1 MAPERT
7 PNAAR
12 ELPGSV
18 LRSVRRLRNRRGR
31 ELAGEFLAEGRQ
43 AVREALAADGL
54 VTGVIV
60 ADPERHADL
69 IADLDIPVWRGSEAV
84 IRQLSDTVTPQGVV
98 AVCRQPRFGWEDVE
112 DARLLVICAQVRDPG
127 NAGTV
132 IRCADAFGADGVILT
147 LGSVEVWN
155 PKTVRSSVGSLFH
168 LPILTGID
176 LAEAVY
182 RVRSRGMQV
191 LAADGD
197 GEPLD
202 LLAASG
208 GLAKPS
214 AWLMGNEA
222 WGLPA
227 GDAALADRMV
237 AVPMWG
243 AAESLNLSSAA
254 AICLYQTASAQRR
267 KHRPRRGS
275 CRRFSPA
282 RPTATSPGGS
292 AGRKSLFCLPRT
304 LCATLRIEQS
314 QLNSCKSVP
323 RL

>member
-1 MAPERT
+1 M
-7 PNAAR
+7 
-12 ELPGSV
+12 

-31 ELAGEFLAEGRQ
+31 ELAGKFLAEGRQ
-43 AVREALAADGL
+43 AVREALSAEEL

-60 ADPERHADL
+60 ADPNRHADL
-69 IADLDIPVWRGSEAV
+69 LEGTDIPVWLGSEATM
-84 IRQLSDTVTPQGVV
+84 RQLSDTVTPQGI
-98 AVCRQPRFGWEDVE
+98 D
-112 DARLLVICAQVRDPG
+112 
-127 NAGTV
+127 AGTV

-147 LGSVEVWN
+147 SGSVEVWN

-176 LAEAVY
+176 LADAVSH
-182 RVRSRGMQV
+182 VGDLGMQV

-202 LLAASG
+202 LFAASG

-227 GDAALADRMV
+227 EDAALADHVV
-237 AVPMWG
+237 AIPMWG

-267 KHRPRRGS
+267 
-275 CRRFSPA
+275 
-282 RPTATSPGGS
+282 
-292 AGRKSLFCLPRT
+292 
-304 LCATLRIEQS
+304 
-314 QLNSCKSVP
+314 
-323 RL
+323 

>member
-1 MAPERT
+1 M
-7 PNAAR
+7 
-12 ELPGSV
+12 
-18 LRSVRRLRNRRGR
+18 
-31 ELAGEFLAEGRQ
+31 
-43 AVREALAADGL
+43 
-54 VTGVIV
+54 
-60 ADPERHADL
+60 
-69 IADLDIPVWRGSEAV
+69 

-147 LGSVEVWN
+147 SGSVEVWN

-176 LAEAVY
+176 LTEAVY

-267 KHRPRRGS
+267 KH
-275 CRRFSPA
+275 
-282 RPTATSPGGS
+282 
-292 AGRKSLFCLPRT
+292 
-304 LCATLRIEQS
+304 
-314 QLNSCKSVP
+314 
-323 RL
+323 

>member
-1 MAPERT
+1 M
-7 PNAAR
+7 
-12 ELPGSV
+12 

-43 AVREALAADGL
+43 AVREALVAEGL

-60 ADPERHADL
+60 ADPSRHADL
-69 IADLDIPVWRGSEAV
+69 LKGLDVPVWLGSEAAM
-84 IRQLSDTVTPQGVV
+84 RQLSDTVTPQGIV
-98 AVCRQPRFGWEDVE
+98 AMCRQPRFGWEDV
-112 DARLLVICAQVRDPG
+112 DGARLLVICAQVRNPG

-147 LGSVEVWN
+147 SGSVEVWN

-168 LPILTGID
+168 LPILTGIG
-176 LAEAVY
+176 LADAIAH
-182 RVRSRGMQV
+182 VRSRGMQV

-227 GDAALADRMV
+227 QDAAMADHVV
-237 AVPMWG
+237 AIPMWG

-267 KHRPRRGS
+267 RTAP
-275 CRRFSPA
+275 FPA
-282 RPTATSPGGS
+282 PPVPQSR
-292 AGRKSLFCLPRT
+292 AGRVRP
-304 LCATLRIEQS
+304 
-314 QLNSCKSVP
+314 
-323 RL
+323 

>member
-1 MAPERT
+1 M
-7 PNAAR
+7 
-12 ELPGSV
+12 

-31 ELAGEFLAEGRQ
+31 ELAGKFLAEGRQ
-43 AVREALAADGL
+43 AVREALSAEDL

-60 ADPERHADL
+60 ADPNRHADL
-69 IADLDIPVWRGSEAV
+69 FEGTDIPVWLGSEATM
-84 IRQLSDTVTPQGVV
+84 RQLSDTVTPQGIV
-98 AVCRQPRFGWEDVE
+98 AVCRQPRFNWDDVE

-147 LGSVEVWN
+147 SGSVEVWN

-176 LAEAVY
+176 LADAVSH
-182 RVRSRGMQV
+182 VGVLGMQV

-202 LLAASG
+202 LFAASG

-227 GDAALADRMV
+227 EDAALADHVV
-237 AVPMWG
+237 AIPMWG

-267 KHRPRRGS
+267 
-275 CRRFSPA
+275 
-282 RPTATSPGGS
+282 
-292 AGRKSLFCLPRT
+292 
-304 LCATLRIEQS
+304 
-314 QLNSCKSVP
+314 
-323 RL
+323 

>member
-1 MAPERT
+1 MAPEHNS
-7 PNAAR
+7 NAAR

-43 AVREALAADGL
+43 AVREALATDGL

-69 IADLDIPVWRGSEAV
+69 VEDLDIPVWWGSEAV
-84 IRQLSDTVTPQGVV
+84 VRQLSDTVTPQGVV
-98 AVCRQPRFGWEDVE
+98 AVCRQPRFDWEDVE
-112 DARLLVICAQVRDPG
+112 GARLLVICAQVRDPG

-147 LGSVEVWN
+147 SGSVEVWN

-176 LAEAVY
+176 LAEAVS

-267 KHRPRRGS
+267 R
-275 CRRFSPA
+275 
-282 RPTATSPGGS
+282 
-292 AGRKSLFCLPRT
+292 
-304 LCATLRIEQS
+304 
-314 QLNSCKSVP
+314 N
-323 RL
+323 

>member
-1 MAPERT
+1 MTESG
-7 PNAAR
+7 NAAR
-12 ELPGSV
+12 ELSSSV
-18 LRSVRRLRNRRGR
+18 LRSFRRLTQRRGR
-31 ELAGEFLAEGRQ
+31 DLAGEFLVEGRQ
-43 AVREALAADGL
+43 AVREALAAENL
-54 VTGVIV
+54 VTAVVV
-60 ADPERHADL
+60 ADPERHHDL
-69 IADLDIPVWRGSEAV
+69 LAGVDVPVWRGSEAAM
-84 IRQLSDTVTPQGVV
+84 RQLSDTVTPQGVV
-98 AVCRQPRFGWEDVE
+98 AVCRQPRFGWVDIT

-147 LGSVEVWN
+147 SGSVEVWN

-168 LPILTGID
+168 LPILTGVELTD
-176 LAEAVY
+176 AVD
-182 RVRSRGMQV
+182 RVHAMGMQV

-208 GLAKPS
+208 GLARPS

-227 GDAALADRMV
+227 PDAALADQVV
-237 AVPMWG
+237 AIPMWG

-267 KHRPRRGS
+267 
-275 CRRFSPA
+275 
-282 RPTATSPGGS
+282 
-292 AGRKSLFCLPRT
+292 
-304 LCATLRIEQS
+304 
-314 QLNSCKSVP
+314 
-323 RL
+323 

>member
-1 MAPERT
+1 MVHT

-12 ELPGSV
+12 ELPSSV
-18 LRSVRRLRNRRGR
+18 LRSIRRLTHRRGR
-31 ELAGEFLAEGRQ
+31 GLAGEILAEGRQ
-43 AVREALAADGL
+43 AVREALAADGV

-60 ADPERHADL
+60 VDPERHADL
-69 IADLDIPVWRGSEAV
+69 LAGLEVPVWQGTEAAM
-84 IRQLSDTVTPQGVV
+84 RQLSDTVTPQGIV
-98 AVCRQPRFGWEDVE
+98 AVCRQLSFGWRDVA
-112 DARLLVICAQVRDPG
+112 DAQLLVICAQVRDPG

-147 LGSVEVWN
+147 SGSVEPWN
-155 PKTVRSSVGSLFH
+155 PKTVRASVGSLFH
-168 LPILTGID
+168 LPILTGIE
-176 LAEAVY
+176 LADAIAH
-182 RVRSRGMQV
+182 VRSRGMQV

-227 GDAALADRMV
+227 EDAALADQVV
-237 AVPMWG
+237 AIPMWG

-267 KHRPRRGS
+267 RE
-275 CRRFSPA
+275 
-282 RPTATSPGGS
+282 
-292 AGRKSLFCLPRT
+292 
-304 LCATLRIEQS
+304 LR
-314 QLNSCKSVP
+314 
-323 RL
+323 

>member
-1 MAPERT
+1 VARERHI

-18 LRSVRRLRNRRGR
+18 LHSVRRLRNRRGR
-31 ELAGEFLAEGRQ
+31 DLAEEFLAEGRQ
-43 AVREALAADGL
+43 AVREALAADDL

-60 ADPERHADL
+60 VDPDRHADL
-69 IADLDIPVWRGSEAV
+69 LSGLDVPVWQGSEAAM
-84 IRQLSDTVTPQGVV
+84 RQLSDTVTPQGIV
-98 AVCRQPRFGWEDVE
+98 AVCRRPRFGWEDVAG
-112 DARLLVICAQVRDPG
+112 ARLLVICAQVRDPG

-132 IRCADAFGADGVILT
+132 IRCADAFGADGVIFT
-147 LGSVEVWN
+147 SGSVEVWN

-176 LAEAVY
+176 LADAVAH
-182 RVRSRGMQV
+182 VHSWGMQV

-222 WGLPA
+222 WGLPVE
-227 GDAALADRMV
+227 DAALADQVV
-237 AVPMWG
+237 AIPMWG

-267 KHRPRRGS
+267 
-275 CRRFSPA
+275 
-282 RPTATSPGGS
+282 
-292 AGRKSLFCLPRT
+292 
-304 LCATLRIEQS
+304 
-314 QLNSCKSVP
+314 
-323 RL
+323 